1 MLASNGMNIQFDRI
15 IQRKLNWIEL
25 HPDSLLSLCSHRLTA
40 ALLKVIGNRLHKT
53 QKLESDRSF
62 EIDDFKG
69 NVNMEVIHFVYQFS
83 RHFLRL
89 GGRRKDFCVRGVPV
103 GTKKYKSSYNSLQSD
118 ENICIQLD
126 TCSHSN
132 SSLFCGFEN
141 SNQTFKTPSSKSESR
156 KQAILPRMDRH
167 IGLTIPGQLLLL
179 PFIAM
184 PWTDSGCPFAVKFRS
199 QLTWPSVTS
208 SAKEQSAGL
217 GDFLSDFASSY
228 WEV

>member
-1 MLASNGMNIQFDRI
+1 MNCIQI
-15 IQRKLNWIEL
+15 PCSVSQ
-25 HPDSLLSLCSHRLTA
+25 CSHHLTA

-89 GGRRKDFCVRGVPV
+89 GGRRKDFCVHGVLM
-103 GTKKYKSSYNSLQSD
+103 GTKKYKSCSYNSLQSD

-132 SSLFCGFEN
+132 SSLFSTVFCGFEN
-141 SNQTFKTPSSKSESR
+141 SNQTFKNPSSKSESR

-184 PWTDSGCPFAVKFRS
+184 P
-199 QLTWPSVTS
+199 
-208 SAKEQSAGL
+208 
-217 GDFLSDFASSY
+217 
-228 WEV
+228 